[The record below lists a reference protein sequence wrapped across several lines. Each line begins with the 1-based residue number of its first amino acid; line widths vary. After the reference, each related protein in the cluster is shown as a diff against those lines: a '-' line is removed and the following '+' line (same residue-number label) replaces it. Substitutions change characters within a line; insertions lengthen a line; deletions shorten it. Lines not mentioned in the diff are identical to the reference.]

1 MERLCEQQ
9 RVVSDIMLDPSLT
22 KKDDMYMLL
31 KENEWKTM
39 AEISKVLQ
47 QLTKVTTY
55 MSTESNVST
64 SVVYPIVCSLIR
76 KHISANADD
85 IPVVIRIKTVI
96 ADDLHKHFKPA
107 EVPATVPVLSSCLD
121 PRYKHLNFL
130 SNEQRKLAIE
140 TLESTLEELP
150 LTMLKRRSRE
160 NESSPKKAKVQRVLD
175 FLLDYD
181 SEDNAESEITTF
193 MRERADPDTDSLA
206 WWKDNSDTYS
216 RFSVLARRYL
226 AVPSTSVP
234 SERIFSAA
242 GWIVTKL
249 RNRLSSSCIDQII
262 FLNKNSVPQ

>member
-1 MERLCEQQ
+1 
-9 RVVSDIMLDPSLT
+9 MLDPSLT
-22 KKDDMYMLL
+22 KRDDMYMLL
-31 KENEWKTM
+31 KENEWETM

-64 SVVYPIVCSLIR
+64 SVVYPIVCGLIR
-76 KHISANADD
+76 KRLSANADD
-85 IPVVIRIKTVI
+85 IPVIIRVKTGI
-96 ADDLHKHFKPA
+96 ADDLHKRCKPA
-107 EVPATVPVLSSCLD
+107 EVATAATVPILSSCLG

-160 NESSPKKAKVQRVLD
+160 NESSPKKVKVQHVLD
-175 FLLDYD
+175 FLLDDD
-181 SEDNAESEITTF
+181 SEDNAESEITAI
-193 MRERADPDTDSLA
+193 MRERADPGTESLA
-206 WWKDNSDTYS
+206 WWKDNSDKYS
-216 RFSVLARRYL
+216 KLSVLVRRYL

-234 SERIFSAA
+234 SERIFPAA
-242 GWIVTKL
+242 GLNVTKL